1 MIDQVFRQIAKELLN
16 RNFIRKFGIDRKI
29 VSDIIS
35 TDQFKDKIEQMLL
48 DEAYNST
55 DVFDLMRDLIDIY
68 PVKSKPDNWLDY
80 FYFYSL
86 NFSFPDAVTIKL
98 DQECNKVA
106 EIYLRVLKIFS
117 EIQKRSNDGTWQ
129 SKYALNLLT
138 QDEVEALEDPQEF
151 ITFLKSFNYE
161 YVYEMMKLNQDVIGY
176 TTLDHI
182 CGVHHIAMKIA
193 RQLKCLGFPIDLGRV
208 SGAAAGHDIG
218 KFGCKRDEANR
229 VAYYHYHYTGE
240 WFKKRKIVY
249 IRNVAINH
257 STWDLEL
264 EALPI
269 ESLILIY
276 SDFRVKAEF
285 IEGES
290 KMKIYTLYDSF
301 KVILN
306 KLDNLDAAKED
317 RYNKVYSKLR
327 DFENFLLDLG
337 INTEPDTGEDLSK
350 GATIKRKYFSLMQ
363 GPEITKN
370 VVFSSIQ
377 HNIELLYRFRDE
389 ASLNK
394 LLEPVR
400 SSRDMTSLRGY
411 LAILEEYYNYL
422 TQKQKQIVI
431 GFLYEKLALP
441 QEDIRKQCAE
451 LIGTI
456 VASYDEVIRKEIP
469 KSAVIPHNSS
479 DTLGLFDYYIGK
491 FMNPESKV
499 IDRHKKYISYSVR
512 DMISSYFE
520 HLEGA
525 DKRLQSIECI
535 VNYFMRY
542 SEDEQIRFYLIKA
555 ARVLPF
561 KEFNDEQRFKIL
573 NFVSNLLTFE
583 EFKLRLRA
591 YNLIYSILPYADEAL
606 IRQTGI
612 RRVVSVDNP
621 STGDPAEN
629 YARLK
634 LAENLKMDQ
643 GTIDYLKSI
652 CIDDVQYTSNIF
664 LSNLK
669 SATLDVAKRFQIE
682 LLMRNTLLYD
692 YDNSFYMAMHL
703 CNLLKVSALESVR
716 NTAGRMLLHIIPHL
730 NFEQKNDIA
739 VELIRALEME
749 SFEFTKYI
757 PPYLGKIIL
766 HVKPKELDE
775 IIESFE
781 KKMST
786 NNEKLISLIVKTI
799 GYAITR
805 YADYRFAF
813 KESVEAH
820 ENRVLRLYGV
830 LFNGFVHSS
839 SFVNQTAFSVVAK
852 DVYSDTV
859 LNLKKKEYL
868 YKLTIKKVMS
878 LMVNTDEANDL
889 IFFNNSAS
897 LKYIYNF
904 ISEFR
909 HDFGEIPLK
918 PNKKIAFFPGAYD
931 PFTLSH
937 KEIAIDIKRRG
948 YEVLLYVDEFSWSKR
963 TQPNLIRR
971 SIIKRSIANEID
983 VFPFPRDI
991 TVNIAN
997 DKDLRRLRKLF
1008 PESEVF
1014 LVVGTDVVMNASA
1027 YNKENLG
1034 VLGEIPHLIYE
1045 RGGINPSQDEVETLN
1060 TKIEKLHP
1068 HTLKFTLPK
1077 PYETI
1082 SSTLIRD
1089 YIDENR
1095 DISTL
1100 IEPLAQNFIYEK
1112 GLYQREPMFKGMMT
1126 TKSLSLDI
1134 VEELSDEFK
1143 NEFHSVFSDEFQLD
1157 SEDMKKLYSHD
1168 RLKILVLR
1176 NLKKNREIIAISIFH
1191 WLRATDIHYEFGDQ
1205 SILRYVRNNSV
1216 GRILVI
1222 DGIFKRKQTD
1232 IKNIEQIML
1241 TETLA
1246 NALSRD
1252 YTYCVYKESVRNHI
1266 SKEMN
1271 EALVNQGF
1279 INITSTKN
1287 DEIAYA
1293 VNMSSPCTLNLDIQS
1308 QFKDPYKTMPE
1319 MTAVMAKSRVRLQK
1333 AMTELY
1339 PGNLVLSFDRSMI
1352 YETLI
1357 KKVCEENN
1365 VPLIKQTPRVL
1376 GDAMCVPFGAVFKK
1390 WILPNTIT
1398 KTLHTEKYF
1407 SPDLKSHQIKEYPY
1421 YLDIEN
1427 QIKMLKSYDKP
1438 IILVDDLLNKG
1449 YRVQALAPFFKK
1461 YHVEVQKFIVG
1472 IMSGS
1477 GKEIAESMNLNV
1489 DAAYFI
1495 PKIKVWFYESKLYPF
1510 IDGDAI
1516 WRGSIPD
1523 SNLIN
1528 SINLILPYTSAAYI
1542 EGATKASIYN
1552 LSEVALTNAIEIM
1565 TALETVYEKLN
1576 DRLLTI
1582 NRLGEVLNTPR
1593 YPDKGKNIFYSY
1605 NIRPSE
1611 YIKDDLEQLR
1621 KLKTFY
1627 IG

>member
-1 MIDQVFRQIAKELLN
+1 MIDQIFRQVAKELLN

-29 VSDIIS
+29 VSEIIS
-35 TDQFKDKIEQMLL
+35 TVRFKDQIEKMLL
-48 DEAYNST
+48 EEKYDSK
-55 DVFDLMRDLIDIY
+55 DVYDLMADLIDVY
-68 PVKSKPDNWLDY
+68 PVKNKPDNWLEY

-86 NFSFPDAVTIKL
+86 NFSFPDAVTIRL
-98 DQECNKVA
+98 GNECNKVA
-106 EIYLRVLKIFS
+106 EMFLRVLKIFS
-117 EIQKRSNDGTWQ
+117 ELQKSSNDGTWQ
-129 SKYALNLLT
+129 SKYALTLLT
-138 QDEVEALEDPQEF
+138 QDEVESLEDPIEF
-151 ITFLKSFNYE
+151 NAFQKSFNHE
-161 YVYEMMKLNQDVIGY
+161 YVYEMMKMNQDVIGY

-218 KFGCKRDEANR
+218 KFGCKPDEANR

-240 WFKKRKIVY
+240 WFEKRKIVY

-285 IEGES
+285 KDGNS
-290 KMKIYTLYDSF
+290 YMKIYNLHDSF

-317 RYNKVYSKLR
+317 RYKRVYSKLR

-337 INTEPDTGEDLSK
+337 INTEPDTGMDLAK

-363 GPEITKN
+363 GPEITRN

-469 KSAVIPHNSS
+469 KSAVINHSSS
-479 DTLGLFDYYIGK
+479 DTLGLFDYYIDK
-491 FMNPESKV
+491 FMNPETKV

-520 HLEGA
+520 HLEGKE
-525 DKRLQSIECI
+525 KRLQSIECI

-542 SEDEQIRFYLIKA
+542 SDVDQIRFYLIKA

-573 NFVSNLLTFE
+573 NFVSNLLTFDD
-583 EFKLRLRA
+583 FKLRLRA

-606 IRQTGI
+606 IEQTAI

-643 GTIDYLKSI
+643 VTIDYLKAI
-652 CIDDVQYTSNIF
+652 CIDDLQYTSNIF

-730 NFEQKNDIA
+730 NYEQKNDIA

-786 NNEKLISLIVKTI
+786 NNEKLISLIVKTV
-799 GYAITR
+799 GYAVTR
-805 YADYRFAF
+805 YADYRYAF
-813 KESVEAH
+813 KERVDSH
-820 ENRVLRLYGV
+820 ENRILRLYGV

-852 DVYSDTV
+852 DVYSDSV

-889 IFFNNSAS
+889 IFYNNSAS

-904 ISEFR
+904 ISE
-909 HDFGEIPLK
+909 
-918 PNKKIAFFPGAYD
+918 
-931 PFTLSH
+931 
-937 KEIAIDIKRRG
+937 
-948 YEVLLYVDEFSWSKR
+948 
-963 TQPNLIRR
+963 
-971 SIIKRSIANEID
+971 
-983 VFPFPRDI
+983 
-991 TVNIAN
+991 
-997 DKDLRRLRKLF
+997 
-1008 PESEVF
+1008 
-1014 LVVGTDVVMNASA
+1014 
-1027 YNKENLG
+1027 
-1034 VLGEIPHLIYE
+1034 
-1045 RGGINPSQDEVETLN
+1045 
-1060 TKIEKLHP
+1060 
-1068 HTLKFTLPK
+1068 
-1077 PYETI
+1077 
-1082 SSTLIRD
+1082 
-1089 YIDENR
+1089 
-1095 DISTL
+1095 
-1100 IEPLAQNFIYEK
+1100 
-1112 GLYQREPMFKGMMT
+1112 
-1126 TKSLSLDI
+1126 
-1134 VEELSDEFK
+1134 
-1143 NEFHSVFSDEFQLD
+1143 
-1157 SEDMKKLYSHD
+1157 
-1168 RLKILVLR
+1168 
-1176 NLKKNREIIAISIFH
+1176 
-1191 WLRATDIHYEFGDQ
+1191 
-1205 SILRYVRNNSV
+1205 
-1216 GRILVI
+1216 
-1222 DGIFKRKQTD
+1222 
-1232 IKNIEQIML
+1232 
-1241 TETLA
+1241 
-1246 NALSRD
+1246 
-1252 YTYCVYKESVRNHI
+1252 
-1266 SKEMN
+1266 
-1271 EALVNQGF
+1271 
-1279 INITSTKN
+1279 
-1287 DEIAYA
+1287 
-1293 VNMSSPCTLNLDIQS
+1293 
-1308 QFKDPYKTMPE
+1308 
-1319 MTAVMAKSRVRLQK
+1319 
-1333 AMTELY
+1333 
-1339 PGNLVLSFDRSMI
+1339 
-1352 YETLI
+1352 
-1357 KKVCEENN
+1357 
-1365 VPLIKQTPRVL
+1365 
-1376 GDAMCVPFGAVFKK
+1376 
-1390 WILPNTIT
+1390 
-1398 KTLHTEKYF
+1398 
-1407 SPDLKSHQIKEYPY
+1407 
-1421 YLDIEN
+1421 
-1427 QIKMLKSYDKP
+1427 
-1438 IILVDDLLNKG
+1438 
-1449 YRVQALAPFFKK
+1449 
-1461 YHVEVQKFIVG
+1461 
-1472 IMSGS
+1472 
-1477 GKEIAESMNLNV
+1477 
-1489 DAAYFI
+1489 
-1495 PKIKVWFYESKLYPF
+1495 
-1510 IDGDAI
+1510 
-1516 WRGSIPD
+1516 
-1523 SNLIN
+1523 
-1528 SINLILPYTSAAYI
+1528 
-1542 EGATKASIYN
+1542 
-1552 LSEVALTNAIEIM
+1552 
-1565 TALETVYEKLN
+1565 
-1576 DRLLTI
+1576 
-1582 NRLGEVLNTPR
+1582 
-1593 YPDKGKNIFYSY
+1593 
-1605 NIRPSE
+1605 
-1611 YIKDDLEQLR
+1611 
-1621 KLKTFY
+1621 
-1627 IG
+1627 